1 MNLRNPASNVFLLLI
16 TFLSLF
22 LLAGCSGGGGGGTT
36 TTDDTTT
43 STAKY
48 TVMVYM
54 VGSDLESGG
63 NAGTTDLAEMMQVG
77 STDNLKVIVTTGGAN
92 KDGWRTVKRR
102 LINQG
107 SETEISDLG
116 NLNMGQPATLQDF
129 IEWAVE
135 NYPAD
140 KYALIMW
147 DHGAGAI
154 GGEPYNI
161 VFGNDENNNDGLSLP
176 EIRQALQS
184 AYATTGKKFD
194 LIGCDACLM
203 ATLET
208 ASIMSSFGNDLVAS
222 EELEPGHGWD
232 YAAILSAI
240 KSNSDISGAVLGQTI
255 ADSYKSHAQT
265 ESPSSAPEITLSV
278 IDLSKVSN
286 VINRLESLATA
297 AGTNIQNSGQTA
309 WSTIADGRSKAEDY
323 GGEAETDMADLKHIA
338 QNITTAYPTE
348 ANALIAAIDQAVL
361 YKIKGAARPNSNGLS
376 IFLPNKNINNPGLA
390 DMITAYDNLD
400 FSQTYEDFVSE
411 YSDVG
416 GQDDTAPAFA
426 NESLSGDVYSAEVQG
441 DDVDTVYAVITQGD
455 PTSGTIEIIGMVAV
469 EEDVD
474 GNVSYTWDGQWV
486 TMNDNY
492 VSLILDDEDDEIT
505 TYTIPALLN
514 GEEVNILVMIE
525 NDTGDYSILGAWPG
539 MENGVAAREILPI
552 EEGDEITPLFISY
565 DLNTDEETYVEGE
578 PFVVGLA
585 GIDLSSSD
593 LPTGTYQLSF
603 IAEDY
608 AQNEES
614 SQFVEM
620 TVP

>member
-1 MNLRNPASNVFLLLI
+1 MNLRNPASNVFSLLI

-102 LINQG
+102 LINRG

-184 AYATTGKKFD
+184 AYTTTGKKFD
-194 LIGCDACLM
+194 LIGFDACLM

-323 GGEAETDMADLKHIA
+323 GGETDMADLKHIA
-338 QNITTAYPTE
+338 QNITPAYPTE

>member
-1 MNLRNPASNVFLLLI
+1 MKLRSPASNVFLLII
-16 TFLSLF
+16 TSLSLF
-22 LLAGCSGGGGGGTT
+22 ILAGCSGGGGGGTT
-36 TTDDTTT
+36 TTDTTT

-48 TVMVYM
+48 TVIVYM
-54 VGSDLESGG
+54 VGSDLESDG
-63 NAGTTDLAEMMQVG
+63 NAGTTDLTEMMQVG
-77 STDNLKVIVTTGGAN
+77 SNTNLKVVVETGGAN
-92 KDGWRTVKRR
+92 KDGWRTIKRR

-107 SETEISDLG
+107 SETELSDLG
-116 NLNMGQPATLQDF
+116 NLNMGDPATLQDF
-129 IEWAVE
+129 ITWAIA

-147 DHGAGAI
+147 DHGGGAI
-154 GGEPYNI
+154 GG
-161 VFGNDENNNDGLSLP
+161 FGNDENSGDKLDLA
-176 EIRQALQS
+176 EISQALS
-184 AYATTGKKFD
+184 AAKTQTEASFD
-194 LIGCDACLM
+194 LIGFDACLM

-208 ASIMSSFGNDLVAS
+208 ASIMSSFGNYMVAS

-240 KSNSDISGAVLGQTI
+240 KSNTDISGTVLSQTI

-278 IDLSKVSN
+278 IDLSKISDVVTS
-286 VINRLESLATA
+286 LESLATA
-297 AGTNIQNSGQTA
+297 AGTNLQNSGQSA

-323 GGEAETDMADLKHIA
+323 GGETDMADLKHIA

-361 YKIKGAARPNSNGLS
+361 YKINGTARPNANGLS
-376 IFLPNKNINNPGLA
+376 IFLPHKNINKPGLA
-390 DMITAYDNLD
+390 DMITAYDNID
-400 FSQTYEDFVSE
+400 FSQTYEDFVRE

-416 GQDDTAPAFA
+416 DQDDTAPTFA
-426 NESLSGDVYSAEVQG
+426 NENLSGNVYSAQVQG
-441 DDVDTVYAVITQGD
+441 DVDTVYAVITQSD

-469 EEDVD
+469 EEDAD

-486 TMNDNY
+486 TMNGNY
-492 VSLILDDEDDEIT
+492 VSLILDDEDDKIT

-514 GEEVNILVMIE
+514 GEEVSILVMIE

-539 MENGVAAREILPI
+539 MENGVAAREIIPI
-552 EEGDEITPLFISY
+552 EEGDEITPLFMSY
-565 DLNTDEETYVEGE
+565 DMNTDEEGYVEGTS
-578 PFVVGLA
+578 FSVDST
-585 GIDLSSSD
+585 GIDLEIAQ
-593 LPTGTYQLSF
+593 LPAGDYNLGF

-608 AQNEES
+608 AQNEED
-614 SQFVEM
+614 SQFVAV